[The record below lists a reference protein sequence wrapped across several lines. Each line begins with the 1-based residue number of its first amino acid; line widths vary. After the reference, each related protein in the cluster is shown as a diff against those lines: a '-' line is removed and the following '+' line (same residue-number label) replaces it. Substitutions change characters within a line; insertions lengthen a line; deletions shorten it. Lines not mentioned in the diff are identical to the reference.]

1 VFTHPIERTTVVS
14 NDIGAL
20 LESIREVAA
29 ERIAPEAARID
40 RERAFPAESLQALG
54 EIGALGLVVPFEH
67 GGAGGALTALAE
79 ACEIVGSACASS
91 GMVFLMHSVTAA
103 TIAAGG
109 GARAGEVLERMAS
122 GAALGSLAFSER
134 GTGAHFYAPELKAVR
149 SNGGVSVTGR
159 KSFVTS
165 GGHADVYLI
174 LVQGEV
180 EGSADAYLLS
190 GDQAGVRAD
199 GAWSGLGMAGNSS
212 VALELDGVA
221 LGDDDR
227 IGPAGEAIGL
237 VFNAVAPFFLVGL
250 AAVNVGIA
258 AAAAGAATAHAR
270 DRRYPDGSSLAEV
283 QYVQHLLADMDLGT
297 RQARLL
303 VRDAA
308 ALGEAG
314 DPSALVAIMEAK
326 VVATEAATAV
336 TQKALDASGGQ
347 GYTPALPIERHL
359 RDARAGAVMAPT
371 NAVLRSWIGK
381 ALAGLP
387 VP

>member
-1 VFTHPIERTTVVS
+1 MS

-20 LESIREVAA
+20 LDRIREVAGQ
-29 ERIAPEAARID
+29 RIAPSAAKTD
-40 RERAFPAESLQALG
+40 HERAFPAENLRALG
-54 EIGALGLVVPFEH
+54 EIGALGLTVPLEH

-79 ACEIVGSACASS
+79 AGEIVGSACASS

-122 GAALGSLAFSER
+122 GSAFGTLAFSER
-134 GTGAHFYAPELKAVR
+134 GTGAHFYAPELQAVR
-149 SNGGVSVTGR
+149 SSGGLTVNGR

-174 LVQGEV
+174 LVQGEA
-180 EGSADAYLLS
+180 EGSADAYLVS
-190 GDQAGVRAD
+190 GDQPGVRAD
-199 GAWSGLGMAGNSS
+199 GTWSGLGMAGNSS
-212 VALELDGVA
+212 VALELENVA
-221 LGDDDR
+221 LTDDDR

-237 VFNAVAPFFLVGL
+237 VFDAVAPFFLVGL

-258 AAAAGAATAHAR
+258 AAAAAAATAHAR

-283 QYVQHLLADMDLGT
+283 QYVQHLIADMDLAT

-303 VRDAA
+303 VREAA
-308 ALGEAG
+308 RLGEAG
-314 DPSALVAIMEAK
+314 DESALVAIMEAK

-336 TQKALDASGGQ
+336 TQKALDATGGQ